1 MFRFVLVT
9 VALLAVAPAYA
20 LDPDPG
26 TEADHEALRQ
36 LKVDLVAAVNAQ
48 DFGALGKLLN
58 DPFTSTVITQDQF
71 TDLESAKAYFNQL
84 FIRPQMK
91 MASVKFQADSD
102 ALSTIFTGTFAL
114 STGTTIETY
123 TLADGRVFDMQGRWT
138 AVSVKDGDGWKLAGF
153 QAGTN
158 FLDNPVFNE
167 VKRSVPETGAVA
179 AVGGLVIGLLGGW
192 FIGRRRS
199 LGA

>member
-1 MFRFVLVT
+1 MLRIVLVT
-9 VALLAVAPAYA
+9 VALLGVSPAYA

-48 DFGALGKLLN
+48 DFGALGRLVN
-58 DPFTSTVITQDQF
+58 EPFASTVITQDHF
-71 TDLESAKAYFNQL
+71 TDLDSAKEYFNQL
-84 FIRPQMK
+84 FTRPELK
-91 MASVKFQADSD
+91 MASVKLQADAD

-114 STGTTIETY
+114 TTGTTIETY

-138 AVSVKDGDGWKLAGF
+138 AVTVKDGDDWKLAGF
-153 QAGTN
+153 HDGTN
-158 FLDNPVFNE
+158 FLDNPVINTVE
-167 VKRSVPETGAVA
+167 RGVIKSGLVA
-179 AVGGLVIGLLGGW
+179 ASAGLVVGLLGGW

-199 LGA
+199 LAA

>member
-1 MFRFVLVT
+1 MFRLVLVIVT
-9 VALLAVAPAYA
+9 LLAVAPAYA
-20 LDPDPG
+20 LDPDSSA
-26 TEADHEALRQ
+26 EADHEALRQ
-36 LKVDLVAAVNAQ
+36 LKVDLVAALNAQ
-48 DFGALGKLLN
+48 DFGALGQLFN
-58 DPFTSTVITQDQF
+58 EPFTSTVITQDRF
-71 TDLESAKAYFNQL
+71 TDLDSAKIYFNQL
-84 FIRPQMK
+84 FTRPEMK

-123 TLADGRVFDMQGRWT
+123 TLADGRVFDIQGRWT

-153 QAGTN
+153 HGGTN
-158 FLDNPVFNE
+158 FLDNPVLNA
-167 VKRSVPETGAVA
+167 VKDSVPETGAVA
-179 AVGGLVIGLLGGW
+179 AAGGLVIGLLGGW